1 MDFFCFPSC
10 ATLLNILKPQAG
22 CCCVPPITLA
32 QTFPG
37 STEEISFD
45 FEKAF
50 SLSEQFRIGFSW
62 IYFWVLMVPSVISP
76 ILNSL
81 SSFLTRK
88 KPYLQMRTLS
98 RVELSTQAPGQRNK
112 PSFCSKALLVVLV
125 DDSGHLLV
133 CLLMMMVVYWSV
145 C

>member
-1 MDFFCFPSC
+1 MEGPSQQPWQMLSKLCNSTQYPQTPDWLLRPITLTQFFSWIFFIEFFSGIFFMDFFCFPSC

-37 STEEISFD
+37 STEDISFD

-62 IYFWVLMVPSVISP
+62 IFGCLRCLPLSP

-81 SSFLTRK
+81 FSFLTR
-88 KPYLQMRTLS
+88 
-98 RVELSTQAPGQRNK
+98 
-112 PSFCSKALLVVLV
+112 
-125 DDSGHLLV
+125 
-133 CLLMMMVVYWSV
+133 
-145 C
+145 